1 MNTQDNPNK
10 SSTLLLVG
18 MLAVIAL
25 GVVGALIYNQQL
37 HVYENRA
44 IERGRTGTLRQQEVR
59 MDNPGKG
66 NEEMRSNGDEEVL
79 PQDPNDPTSG
89 TSLVMPSTE
98 KPSDY
103 KTNYTG
109 TVRTDL

>member
-1 MNTQDNPNK
+1 MNTQENPNK

-44 IERGRTGTLRQQEVR
+44 SERGTIQQQQVR

-66 NEEMRSNGDEEVL
+66 NEQMRELNNDDAL
-79 PQDPNDPTSG
+79 PPDPNDPTADKS
-89 TSLVMPSTE
+89 TMMPSTD
-98 KPSDY
+98 KPSDFE
-103 KTNYTG
+103 KNLSG

>member
-1 MNTQDNPNK
+1 MNTQDSPNK
-10 SSTLLLVG
+10 GGTLLLVG

-44 IERGRTGTLRQQEVR
+44 NERGTIQQQQVR

-66 NEEMRSNGDEEVL
+66 NEEMREMQNDDSL
-79 PQDPNDPTSG
+79 PPDPNDPTAEKS
-89 TSLVMPSTE
+89 TLMPSTE
-98 KPSDY
+98 KATDF
-103 KTNYTG
+103 KVDTTKA
-109 TVRTDL
+109 VRTDL